1 MRNLNIE
8 ELENKIRDYS
18 TDVENIDRQHLSI
31 KLEQFLN
38 FLDSQQISLRLLER
52 IEEDFAEMKNRMPAE
67 NNPQWYIAKKEFIDS
82 LKTPE
87 HQGAFGYFLIRHA
100 FKTERKLNSE
110 YLDITDRWYDC
121 NGDYDQWRED
131 FNNLVFRP
139 FIELLNWYI
148 LESQSYNSNDYF
160 SKREIEEFSEKLD
173 NILIDIRLGQE
184 IIFDEIQDVKEQL
197 KSMKKKNW
205 FEVLKGKLFDLV
217 LSKAISFETF
227 SLIIKIVSGEDL
239 KFLNN

>member
-8 ELENKIRDYS
+8 ELEDKIHDYALA
-18 TDVENIDRQHLSI
+18 VEYIDRQHLYI
-31 KLEQFLN
+31 KIEQFLN

-52 IEEDFAEMKNRMPAE
+52 IEEDFAEIKNRMPDE
-67 NNPQWYIAKKEFIDS
+67 NNPQWYSAKKKFIDN

-87 HQGAFGYFLIRHA
+87 HQGAFGYFLIRCA
-100 FKTERKLNSE
+100 YKKERKLNSE

-121 NGDYDQWRED
+121 NGDYDQWKED
-131 FNNLVFRP
+131 FNNLVFKP

-148 LESQSYNSNDYF
+148 SESQSYNSNDYF
-160 SKREIEEFSEKLD
+160 SKREIEEFSERLD
-173 NILIDIRLGQE
+173 SLLTDIRLGQE
-184 IIFDEIQDVKEQL
+184 IIFDAIQDVKEQL

-217 LSKAISFETF
+217 LSKAISIETF
-227 SLIIKIVSGEDL
+227 SLIIKAVSGEDL